1 MENLERYQ
9 KYAEKIELFKG
20 FSPEDIAHVI
30 QGGKVFEFPQGRAIF
45 HEGQAGNALF
55 VILSGKVGLYKR
67 GKEIA
72 VLNPGDVFGEM
83 ALLTESPRTASAV
96 ALTMVRLLTLDER
109 QITQVLDS
117 KIAVRF
123 LMNVIKMIC
132 HRLDKMN
139 LTLTKNG

>member
-1 MENLERYQ
+1 MENIEKYQ
-9 KYAEKIELFKG
+9 RYAERIEIFKG
-20 FSPEDIAHVI
+20 FSPEDIAHI
-30 QGGKVFEFPQGRAIF
+30 LQKGKVFEFPQGKAIF
-45 HEGQAGNALF
+45 HEGQTGNSLF
-55 VILSGKVGLYKR
+55 VVLSGKVGLYKR

-96 ALTMVRLLTLDER
+96 ALTMVRVLSLDEK

-117 KIAVRF
+117 KVAVRF
-123 LMNVIKMIC
+123 LMNVIRMLC

-139 LTLTKNG
+139 ITICRT

>member
-1 MENLERYQ
+1 MENIEKYQ
-9 KYAEKIELFKG
+9 KYAERIEIFKN
-20 FSPEDIAHVI
+20 FSPEDISHVLR
-30 QGGKVFEFPQGRAIF
+30 GGKVFEFPQGKAIF
-45 HEGQAGNALF
+45 HEGQTGNALF

-96 ALTMVRLLTLDER
+96 ALTMVRVLSLDER

-117 KIAVRF
+117 KVAVKF
-123 LMNVIKMIC
+123 LMNVIRMLC

-139 LTLTKNG
+139 ISFARS